1 MNRYMQRKHD
11 VTYNDEKN
19 LSARTI
25 CSYPNCNE
33 EFFIKSKYIE
43 HLSEKHHV
51 DFQTIKKN
59 LQICRSFFHGKKK
72 KKVRTFYT
80 LVNSDGTSSSEV
92 GSNMYYVCQ
101 HDGHSKAHRRKEEP
115 DRKTNK

>member
-1 MNRYMQRKHD
+1 MMRRIYLREPSALIPT
-11 VTYNDEKN
+11 VTKN
-19 LSARTI
+19 I
-25 CSYPNCNE
+25 
-33 EFFIKSKYIE
+33 FIKSKYIE